1 MDRTDVKSRNDRRKA
16 MLRFALMIP
25 LTVPILLPVRAAKV
39 EERKNTTTATL
50 GDGGSE
56 VVLRLR

>member
-1 MDRTDVKSRNDRRKA
+1 